1 MAYYYIQSESK
12 VVQLDAALYAEWVAN
27 NNPKAN
33 YYTPIPDPPGP
44 GYTYDGSQ
52 WVAPPPPPVPYQ
64 VTAFQARAALYN
76 ANLLATV
83 EAAVAASTDET
94 LKLAW
99 NHALHFER
107 TSPTIA
113 TMAAALG
120 LTDQQVDDLFW
131 AASVIT
137 A

>member
-12 VVQLDAALYAEWVAN
+12 VVQLDAALYAQWVAN
-27 NNPKAN
+27 GNPKAS

-44 GYTYDGSQ
+44 GYTYDGTQ
-52 WVAPPPPPVPYQ
+52 WVAPPVYIPQQ

-83 EAAVAASTDET
+83 EAAVTASTEET

-107 TSPTIA
+107 NSPTIA
-113 TMAAALG
+113 AMAAALG
-120 LTDQQVDDLFW
+120 LTSQQVDDLFL